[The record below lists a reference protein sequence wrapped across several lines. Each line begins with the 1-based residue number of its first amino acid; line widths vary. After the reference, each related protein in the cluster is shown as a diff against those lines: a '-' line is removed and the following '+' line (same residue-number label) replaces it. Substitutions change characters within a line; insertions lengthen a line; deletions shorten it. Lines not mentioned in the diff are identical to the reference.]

1 MYPARDGRGSFV
13 STPFLEFLLRASRPE
28 NANRAFFLCL
38 DEMNLARVEH
48 YFAEILSAMETA
60 GRELTLP
67 DGRIA
72 RLPANLFLTGT
83 LNLDEAT
90 HSLSR
95 KVLDRAN
102 TLTFQEVCL
111 REDRHEQPQAQS

>member
-1 MYPARDGRGSFV
+1 M
-13 STPFLEFLLRASRPE
+13 L
-28 NANRAFFLCL
+28 
-38 DEMNLARVEH
+38 
-48 YFAEILSAMETA
+48 
-60 GRELTLP
+60 LP
-67 DGRIA
+67 DSRVV

-102 TLTFQEVCL
+102 TLTFQGGMSA
-111 REDRHEQPQAQS
+111 RRDASGFRHDGNACDIGKKGGGKENGTDSG